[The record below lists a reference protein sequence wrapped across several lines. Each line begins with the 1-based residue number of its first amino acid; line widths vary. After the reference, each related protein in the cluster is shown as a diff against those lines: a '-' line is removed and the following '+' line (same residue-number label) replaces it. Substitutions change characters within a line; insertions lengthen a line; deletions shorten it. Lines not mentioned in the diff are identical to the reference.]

1 MIKLNWNNQPTN
13 PSERFSNQL
22 TMSYANN
29 SASQIRSADMFLT
42 RALEKMLA
50 DKELKRSANA
60 QLKKQTETLLGKLK
74 YNKLDYFVQPWN

>member
-1 MIKLNWNNQPTN
+1 
-13 PSERFSNQL
+13 
-22 TMSYANN
+22 MSYANN